1 MLLLN
6 IIILFKFTDWALELF
21 GRKVQ
26 TGVNAETGRIIDSAR
41 ARFGGWNGKLTDKR
55 KVFLYN

>member
-21 GRKVQ
+21 SKKVQ

-41 ARFGGWNGKLTDKR
+41 TRFEGVEW
-55 KVFLYN
+55 